1 VRDNVIHDQRE
12 CGILVLDGAKVR
24 ALASLKPP
32 EQPLPLRDRSR
43 VLADA
48 TARRPV
54 ATLAAARGRE

>member
-24 ALASLKPP
+24 ALTSLRPP
-32 EQPLPLRDRSR
+32 SNRAAAGSR

-48 TARRPV
+48 TARQPV
-54 ATLAAARGRE
+54 AMLASVRGRE